1 MHAGKLLGPR
11 THTVVLLAALILAL
25 PLMPTQAIPCDAY
38 PFGAESLPRLE
49 LPVVVATDDAWQQV
63 YGIRADAAARQLI
76 ADVNEI
82 LQPMGVSLAITHRV
96 TWISKDYGSS
106 MSEMLHLL
114 DSTVPAQP
122 GQFVIGL
129 TGRQI
134 SRVDGIAHV
143 GHVHLVAR
151 RHPGRPEYDSLVVA
165 HELGHLLGAEHHSC
179 DHDYRCVMAP
189 KGLALPARLCAHHMS
204 EIQLGAA
211 RLLAE

>member
-1 MHAGKLLGPR
+1 MHAGKLLGTR
-11 THTVVLLAALILAL
+11 TRTVVLLAALILAL
-25 PLMPTQAIPCDAY
+25 PLMPAQAVPCDAY
-38 PFGAESLPRLE
+38 PFDAASVPRLE
-49 LPVVVATDDAWQQV
+49 FPVVVATDEAWQQA
-63 YGIRADAAARQLI
+63 YGVQADAAPRQLI
-76 ADVNEI
+76 ADVNGI
-82 LQPMGVSLAITHRV
+82 LQPTGISLVIAKHV
-96 TWISKDYGSS
+96 TWMSKDYDSS
-106 MSEMLHLL
+106 MSEMLHHL

-151 RHPGRPEYDSLVVA
+151 RHPGQPRYDSLVVA
-165 HELGHLLGAEHHSC
+165 HELGHLLGAEHHAC

-189 KGLALPARLCAHHMS
+189 KGLTLPARLCAHHMS